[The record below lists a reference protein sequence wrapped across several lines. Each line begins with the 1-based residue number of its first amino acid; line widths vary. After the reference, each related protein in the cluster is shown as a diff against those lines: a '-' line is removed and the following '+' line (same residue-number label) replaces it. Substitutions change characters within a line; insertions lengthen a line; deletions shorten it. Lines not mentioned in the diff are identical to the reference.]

1 LKNILALNA
10 LKFPLKLSKEKKIY
24 NLMNNLFTTISTIIQ
39 NRRTIKPFMMNGNK
53 IPDEQIAELLAL
65 ADWAPTHG
73 LTEPWRFTVYA
84 EPAAFCHQHAE
95 MYKQNTSADEFT
107 QGVYDNFF
115 HQGDKVSHVIV
126 AVMQRGNL
134 PKISAFEEMAATACA
149 IQNILLGA
157 TALNMASFWSTGG
170 MILKPAMKAFLQLRD
185 DDEVMGVLYFG
196 YADEYPKGIRRVP
209 LAEKV
214 KWIK

>member
-1 LKNILALNA
+1 MSDT
-10 LKFPLKLSKEKKIY
+10 FS
-24 NLMNNLFTTISTIIQ
+24 TIQTIIQ

-53 IPDEQIAELLAL
+53 IPDEQIADLLAL

-84 EPAAFCHQHAE
+84 EPSAFCHAHAE
-95 MYKQNTSADEFT
+95 MYKQNTTADEFA
-107 QGVYDNFF
+107 QGVYDNLA
-115 HQGDKVSHVIV
+115 HQGDKASHVII
-126 AVMQRGNL
+126 AVMRRGDL
-134 PKISAFEEMAATACA
+134 PKIPAFEELAATACA
-149 IQNILLGA
+149 VQNLLLGA
-157 TALNMASFWSTGG
+157 TALNLASYWGTGG
-170 MILKPAMKAFLQLRD
+170 MILKLAMKAFLQLRD
-185 DDEVMGVLYFG
+185 EDEVMGVLYFG

>member
-1 LKNILALNA
+1 MSDT
-10 LKFPLKLSKEKKIY
+10 FS
-24 NLMNNLFTTISTIIQ
+24 TIQTIIQ

-53 IPDEQIAELLAL
+53 IPDEQITDLLAL

-84 EPAAFCHQHAE
+84 EPAAFCHAHAE
-95 MYKQNTSADEFT
+95 MYKQNTTADEFA
-107 QGVYDNFF
+107 QGVYDNLA
-115 HQGDKVSHVIV
+115 HQGDKASHVII
-126 AVMQRGNL
+126 AVMRRGDL
-134 PKISAFEEMAATACA
+134 PKIPTFEELAATACA
-149 IQNILLGA
+149 VQNLLLGA
-157 TALNMASFWSTGG
+157 TALNLASYWGTGG
-170 MILKPAMKAFLQLRD
+170 MILKPAMNAFLQLRD
-185 DDEVMGVLYFG
+185 EDEVMGVLYFG